1 MKKSK
6 NPVMDII
13 EKLGEIADRLE
24 EVNIAERLEISAI
37 LLEGIVW
44 LTLIEFRDL
53 VRTIVDDAGP
63 VPDDREFAFKCLMDV
78 ERILRR

>member
-1 MKKSK
+1 MKKRK

-24 EVNIAERLEISAI
+24 EVDLAERLEISAI

-44 LTLIEFRDL
+44 PTLNEFRDW
-53 VRTIVDDAGP
+53 VKSIV
-63 VPDDREFAFKCLMDV
+63 E
-78 ERILRR
+78 